1 MFFLSVQKNV
11 YLLLIIYR
19 LLWHSV
25 QVLGIIKIR
34 PVFSLTLLIKKKKK
48 ELIEE
53 VLCLG

>member
-11 YLLLIIYR
+11 YLILIIYR

-34 PVFSLTLLIKKKKK
+34 PVFSLTLLKKKKK
-48 ELIEE
+48 ELIKE

>member
-1 MFFLSVQKNV
+1 MLFLSVQKNV
-11 YLLLIIYR
+11 YLILIIYR

-34 PVFSLTLLIKKKKK
+34 PVFSLTLLKKKKK
-48 ELIEE
+48 ELIKE